1 MLPFLGSPAA
11 RRLFTNRIAALINSL
26 YPMIVI
32 QNTVISDDVAE
43 NFFVCNL
50 DACKGACCVEGDL
63 GAPLELEELEI
74 LKNEYP
80 KIEPFLTEAGKQAIA
95 AQGLYIEDW
104 EGDYSTTTI
113 NDRECAYALYDERG
127 ILKCG
132 IEQAYL
138 AGATS
143 FKKPISCHLYPI
155 RVTKYEGFE
164 ALNYDRW
171 DICSP
176 ACSFG
181 AKLGVPV
188 YKFLQEPLERRYGAE
203 WYAELAREI
212 EK

>member
-1 MLPFLGSPAA
+1 
-11 RRLFTNRIAALINSL
+11 
-26 YPMIVI
+26 MIQI
-32 QNTVISDDVAE
+32 QHTLISDDVRD

-50 DACKGACCVEGDL
+50 EACKGACCVEGDL
-63 GAPLELEELEI
+63 GAPLEPEELDI
-74 LKNEYP
+74 LNQEYENI
-80 KIEPFLTEAGKQAIA
+80 KPFLTDAGRAAIEQ
-95 AQGLYIEDW
+95 QGRYIKDW
-104 EGDYSTTTI
+104 EGDFSTTTI

-155 RVTKYEGFE
+155 RITKYDGFE

-171 DICSP
+171 TICSP

-181 AKLGVPV
+181 ASLGVRI
-188 YKFLQEPLERRYGAE
+188 YQFLKEPLIRKYGE
-203 WYAELAREI
+203 GWYGELVAEI
-212 EK
+212 EQGGETAAG